1 MPGRFF
7 KNLVGGV
14 ILAAISGIFSGISE
28 TVLKILT
35 ASARAFGDAYGRTQA
50 HVYRKRLEE
59 VERLYKKDQKSWLAA
74 TQRPAPAPAPDPAPG
89 LRRSRGDS
97 LDSLGSVGSVHS
109 VDSLDSLDLRVDSDD
124 LNRAMTGLARTQ
136 SELQKAGAELEKER
150 AMQGQ
155 LQHQVQCLEFCV
167 AREMTDRKAAQAE
180 VTDLKNKLA
189 DLLPQISSLRVQNTE
204 LARQVAEQKIEMA
217 RKLSAGST
225 PGSTPPGTPPERKSS
240 GDFSVGKAAVGRCL
254 AFSLTPPSSPPGS
267 SARSLHAGAGAGGS
281 FPPLSPP
288 SSAGSGGDVW
298 LGGRR
303 RSFGDHPR
311 TDLLGA
317 ASGVVGV
324 AFFPPRHPPSATAAS
339 PGFAVPGSPAHVRD
353 IDQARNL
360 LG

>member
-14 ILAAISGIFSGISE
+14 IVAAISGIFSGISE

-74 TQRPAPAPAPDPAPG
+74 TQRLALAPDPASG

-109 VDSLDSLDLRVDSDD
+109 VDSLDSDD

-317 ASGVVGV
+317 ASGQVGGV
-324 AFFPPRHPPSATAAS
+324 AFFPRHSASATAAS
-339 PGFAVPGSPAHVRD
+339 PGVGTLQV
-353 IDQARNL
+353 L
-360 LG
+360 